1 MNKNTQASSA
11 PLPPFETG
19 QVWQMDESTLQIGLI
34 GKTRQAKREI
44 EAIMAELPQFK
55 LAKVLIMFR
64 AAFTHAS
71 SEGRIVH
78 EMSRRDTKACSEVT
92 FLHDELFGRVGEGA

>member
-34 GKTRQAKREI
+34 GKTLVHFKHYRAQAKRAPVSLLNKQALARFLKGQR
-44 EAIMAELPQFK
+44 AILLPPS
-55 LAKVLIMFR
+55 ASALIPATTKR
-64 AAFTHAS
+64 AT
-71 SEGRIVH
+71 
-78 EMSRRDTKACSEVT
+78 
-92 FLHDELFGRVGEGA
+92 